1 MVRLPRIHSGYY
13 VNYYYLWSIGEADVN
28 CIDFVPSHSL
38 HIRGIS
44 LHRSGYGSYQHYYG
58 LVRLKEYST
67 RTVITSQSFSFTT
80 DSTRSYHDL
89 LFTQPGYVEA
99 GTKYTITL
107 GYYGTWWRYIQCGS
121 GGVARATAECNG
133 QTVTMLFSNSS
144 DLKGRSHNRSDISW
158 GQFPRILFY
167 C

>member
-1 MVRLPRIHSGYY
+1 MVRLPSIHSDYY
-13 VNYYYLWSIGEADVN
+13 SPVGDTSVD

-38 HIRGIS
+38 SIRGIS
-44 LHRSGYGSYQHYYG
+44 LHRSGYGSYHFSG
-58 LVRLKEYST
+58 LVRLKEHST
-67 RTVITSQSFSFTT
+67 KTVITSQSFSFTT